1 MASAPTELH
10 LTLSPS
16 RRFEAIDVNEK
27 IAAEAGDLLR
37 RYRKTLYC
45 SLHTTAGYLDQSLAG
60 RMHHHHGRLAQF
72 FDAWHTLF
80 PPEAEYRH
88 DQMELRSELTE
99 EQKEVEPRNA
109 DSHLTFI
116 GSGMRNCV
124 TYRNDPLA
132 PVYFIDL
139 DGTNGQAR
147 RQRQTTVVAYDEE
160 RVVARER
167 FTVPVS
173 HHPIDSVNLAE
184 AKLGLV
190 DRVQELLA
198 GSGLERGRVDI
209 SLAAAERNV
218 GLTVNEYE
226 TMLMRH
232 DLVEVLQDPL
242 KFAAQRGRHMLDD
255 PLSIPTKT
263 LNYAK
268 YDVPRLLNS
277 MVEALRW
284 DHSVFE
290 RAMARLMSVP
300 ARRLLRSRRVT
311 FLAAHDDELDRPRLV
326 RGQYQ
331 SPILVQWQPADGRTR
346 ALDIT
351 VVGLS

>member
-1 MASAPTELH
+1 MASVPSEIR

-16 RRFEAIDVNEK
+16 RRFEAIDVNER
-27 IAAEAGDLLR
+27 IALEAGDVLR
-37 RYRKTLYC
+37 RHRKTLYC

-72 FDAWHTLF
+72 FDAWHALF
-80 PPEAEYRH
+80 PQDAEYRH
-88 DQMELRSELTE
+88 DQMELRTELSD

-124 TYRNDPLA
+124 TYRNQPPA

-139 DGTNGQAR
+139 DGTNGAAR
-147 RQRQTTVVAYDEE
+147 RERQTTILAYDEE
-160 RVVARER
+160 RVVVRES
-167 FTVPVS
+167 FVVPVS
-173 HHPIDSVNLAE
+173 HHPIDSVNLADP
-184 AKLGLV
+184 KLGLV
-190 DRVQELLA
+190 ERIHDLLA
-198 GSGLERGRVDI
+198 GSALERGRVDI
-209 SLAAAERNV
+209 ALGAAERSV

-232 DLVEVLQDPL
+232 DLVEVLKDPL
-242 KFAAQRGRHMLDD
+242 KFAAQRGRHMIDD
-255 PLSIPTKT
+255 PFAIPTKT

-268 YDVPRLLNS
+268 YDFPRLLNS
-277 MVEALRW
+277 LVEALRW

-290 RAMARLMSVP
+290 RAMAKLMAVP
-300 ARRLLRSRRVT
+300 AQRLLRSRRVT
-311 FLAAHDDELDRPRLV
+311 FLAAHDEALGRPRLV

-331 SPILVQWQPADGRTR
+331 SPILVQWQPADARSRTVEITIV
-346 ALDIT
+346 AL
-351 VVGLS
+351 G